1 MAFITDPEV
10 WGRLFT
16 IVVIDLMLAGDNAL
30 VIALAV
36 RALPRRQQLWGRV
49 FGTAGAVILRLAF
62 ITLAT
67 FLLKIP
73 FLQLGGGVMLAW
85 IAVKLIRENAGVE
98 GHVRPATSLWD
109 AIRVIVV
116 ADAVMSVDNVL
127 GIAGAAHGDLGLVV
141 FGIALSLP
149 LVVWGSGIL
158 TRVMDRLP
166 WVIWLGGAILGYV
179 AGEMMLDDPAVTR
192 WLGSGAAVVF
202 GYAFPMGLALGIVAL
217 GRWLGRTRRPEVSE
231 CA

>member
-127 GIAGAAHGDLGLVV
+127 GIAGAARGDLGLVV